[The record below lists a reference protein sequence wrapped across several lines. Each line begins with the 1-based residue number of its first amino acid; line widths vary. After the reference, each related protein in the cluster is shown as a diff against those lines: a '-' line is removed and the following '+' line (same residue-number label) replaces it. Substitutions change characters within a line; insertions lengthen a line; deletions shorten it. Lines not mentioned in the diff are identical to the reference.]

1 MQVVLFSY
9 TLVGVFKMFKR
20 FADLKKGKKAFTL
33 IELLVVIAIIAILIG
48 LLLPAVQKVREA
60 AAKTQ
65 CANNLKQVGL
75 ALHSFASTY
84 SCLPTSGEGLTGAN
98 ETGFDTI
105 STFTAI
111 LPYMEQENVYKMIN
125 PAKHYVANDATGAA
139 GSAIAQAPFKAVIK
153 AFVCPANPAHKGL
166 DAQSYGLSDYMP
178 IAYCD
183 IGPINGMRWTDATGL
198 SKQKGALTL
207 TGNVPYNAN
216 VAANFTFVANMT
228 GGMSLTAVSDG
239 TSNTIALME
248 DVGRGVVFSGANL
261 TAGKYVDPDGGA
273 NIAGGM
279 PANNRRIGRWA
290 EPDQGNG
297 WSGPPTWPVVASMSG
312 TPCYGAGTAT
322 VEPANAGSC
331 NSRKMINNTPSS
343 LASTW
348 STNNYGPNDEPF
360 SFHTGGAFGVFAD
373 GHVGF
378 LTDSIS
384 PFIVRGLATA
394 QGGEVFQLP

>member
-1 MQVVLFSY
+1 M
-9 TLVGVFKMFKR
+9 MFKGL
-20 FADLKKGKKAFTL
+20 ADLKKGKKAFTL

-84 SCLPTSGEGLTGAN
+84 SCFPTSGEGLTGTN
-98 ETGFDTI
+98 GTGFDTI

-125 PAKHYVANDATGAA
+125 TAKHYVANDVGGAA
-139 GSAIAQAPFKAVIK
+139 GSAAAQVPFKTVIK
-153 AFVCPANPAHKGL
+153 AFVCPANPAHQGL
-166 DAQSYGLSDYMP
+166 DAQSYALSDYMP

-183 IGPINGMRWTDATGL
+183 IGPVNGMRWTVATGEG
-198 SKQKGALTL
+198 KQKGALTL
-207 TGNVPYNAN
+207 TGNVAYNAA
-216 VAANFTFVANMT
+216 VATNLTYVARLT

-239 TSNTIALME
+239 TSNTVALME
-248 DVGRGVVFSGANL
+248 DVGRGVAFQGADL

-273 NIAGGM
+273 VIAGGM
-279 PANNRRIGRWA
+279 PAGNRRIGRWA

-297 WSGPPTWPVVASMSG
+297 WSGPPTWPVTSPVSG
-312 TPCYGAGTAT
+312 TLCSGAGTAT
-322 VEPANAGSC
+322 VEPGNQGTC
-331 NSRKMINNTPSS
+331 NVRKMINNTPTS
-343 LASTW
+343 LATLW

-360 SFHTGGAFGVFAD
+360 SFHTGGAFAVFAD

-378 LTDSIS
+378 LTDAIS
-384 PFIVRGLATA
+384 PLIVRGLATA

>member
-1 MQVVLFSY
+1 M
-9 TLVGVFKMFKR
+9 MFKGL
-20 FADLKKGKKAFTL
+20 ADLKKGKKAFTL

-65 CANNLKQVGL
+65 CANNLKQVGI

-84 SCLPTSGEGLTGAN
+84 SCLPTSGEGVTSAGA
-98 ETGFDTI
+98 TAFDTI

-125 PAKHYVANDATGAA
+125 PARHYGSNDVGGATGAA
-139 GSAIAQAPFKAVIK
+139 ATQVPFQTTIK
-153 AFVCPANPAHKGL
+153 AFVCPANPAHQGK
-166 DAQSYGLSDYMP
+166 DTQNYGLSDYMP

-183 IGPINGMRWTDATGL
+183 IDSTYGMRYTAV
-198 SKQKGALTL
+198 KQKGALTL
-207 TGNVPYNAN
+207 TGNVNYLKGGTGAV
-216 VAANFTFVANMT
+216 VADTFVARMT

-239 TSNTIALME
+239 TSNTVALIE
-248 DVGRGVVFSGANL
+248 DVGRGVINNGADL
-261 TAGKYVDPDGGA
+261 TAGKYVDPDAA
-273 NIAGGM
+273 NIAGGI

-297 WSGPPTWPVVASMSG
+297 WSGPPTWPVVAAMSG
-312 TPCYGAGTAT
+312 TACSIATVPTSSAGTC
-322 VEPANAGSC
+322 S
-331 NSRKMINNTPSS
+331 SRKMINNTPTS

-360 SFHTGGAFGVFAD
+360 SFHTGGAFAVFAD
-373 GHVGF
+373 GHVVF
-378 LTDSIS
+378 LTDAIS
-384 PFIVRGLATA
+384 PLVAGGLGTA
-394 QGGEVFQLP
+394 QGGENFQLP

>member
-1 MQVVLFSY
+1 
-9 TLVGVFKMFKR
+9 MFKL
-20 FADLKKGKKAFTL
+20 FVDLKNGKKAFTL
-33 IELLVVIAIIAILIG
+33 IELLVVIAIISILIG

-75 ALHSFASTY
+75 SLHNFASTY
-84 SCLPTSGEGLTGAN
+84 SCLPTSGEGITGAGV
-98 ETGFDTI
+98 TSFDTI

-125 PAKHYVANDATGAA
+125 PARHYAANDVGGATGAA
-139 GSAIAQAPFKAVIK
+139 ATQVPFQTVIK
-153 AFVCPANPAHKGL
+153 AFVCPANPASQGK
-166 DAQSYGLSDYMP
+166 DTQNYGLCDYMP
-178 IAYCD
+178 IAYSD
-183 IGPINGMRWTDATGL
+183 IDPTFGMRWNNAAGR
-198 SKQKGALTL
+198 KKGALSL
-207 TGNVPYNAN
+207 TGNVNYKKGGTGAV
-216 VAANFTFVANMT
+216 VADTYVASMT

-239 TSNTIALME
+239 TSNTVALME
-248 DVGRGVVFSGANL
+248 DVGRGVVFMGADL

-273 NIAGGM
+273 NIAGGI

-297 WSGPPTWPVVASMSG
+297 WSGPPTWPVVAAMTG
-312 TPCYGAGTAT
+312 TACSTTAATAPTTSAGT
-322 VEPANAGSC
+322 C
-331 NSRKMINNTPSS
+331 NTRKMINNTPSS

-360 SFHTGGAFGVFAD
+360 SFHTGGAYAVFAD

-378 LTDSIS
+378 LTDAIS
-384 PFIVRGLATA
+384 PLVAGGLGSA
-394 QGGEVFQLP
+394 QGGENFQLP

>member
-1 MQVVLFSY
+1 
-9 TLVGVFKMFKR
+9 MFKR
-20 FADLKKGKKAFTL
+20 FVDLNKGKKAFTL

-75 ALHSFASTY
+75 SLHSFASTY
-84 SCLPTSGEGLTGAN
+84 GCLPTSGEGYFSLAGVNT
-98 ETGFDTI
+98 TGFDTV

-125 PAKHYVANDATGAA
+125 TARHYGSNDVGGATGSVAA
-139 GSAIAQAPFKAVIK
+139 QVPFQTVIK
-153 AFVCPANPAHKGL
+153 AFVCPANPAHQGK
-166 DAQSYGLSDYMP
+166 DTQNYGLCDYMP

-183 IGPINGMRWTDATGL
+183 IDSTFGMRWNQSNG
-198 SKQKGALTL
+198 KRKGALTL
-207 TGNVPYNAN
+207 TGNVNYKVAGTGAN
-216 VAANFTFVANMT
+216 VADTFVVSMT

-239 TSNTIALME
+239 TSNTVALIE
-248 DVGRGVVFSGANL
+248 DVGRGVVFMGADL
-261 TAGKYVDPDGGA
+261 TAGKYADPDGT
-273 NIAGGM
+273 NIAGGI

-297 WSGPPTWPVVASMSG
+297 WSGPPTWPVVAAMTG
-312 TPCYGAGTAT
+312 TACSVATATAPTSSAGT
-322 VEPANAGSC
+322 C
-331 NSRKMINNTPSS
+331 DSRKMINNSPTS

-360 SFHTGGAFGVFAD
+360 SFHTGGAFAVFAD

-378 LTDSIS
+378 LTDAIS
-384 PFIVRGLATA
+384 PLVAGGLGTA
-394 QGGEVFQLP
+394 QGGENFQLP